1 MDVKRQILT
10 AASVLFTIATVAC
23 TGSAPPPPRE
33 PEKPEEPITGRTA
46 FQRVF
51 GTARAWAPDVQI
63 LRMQN
68 VNLKEVKSSEGKSG
82 AWLITFVSPSRQQAR
97 TFSWS
102 AIEGEGLHKGV
113 FSQPAESYSGPRGQ
127 SAPFLLQALKT
138 DTDAALETAAKRS
151 ANYIKKNPDSPMIFL
166 LEMTKR
172 HPNPT
177 WRVIWGDSVGTSN
190 YSVFVDAA
198 TGNYVETMR

>member
-1 MDVKRQILT
+1 VKRQILT
-10 AASVLFTIATVAC
+10 AASVLLAIATVAC
-23 TGSAPPPPRE
+23 TESAPPAPKL

-51 GTARAWAPDVQI
+51 GTARAWAPDIQI

-68 VNLKEVKSSEGKSG
+68 VNLKEVPSAEGKAG

-113 FSQPAESYSGPRGQ
+113 FSQPAEDYSGPRGQ
-127 SAPFLLQALKT
+127 SSPFLLQALKT
-138 DTDAALETAAKRS
+138 DTDAALETAIKKS
-151 ANYIKKNPDSPMIFL
+151 ADYVKKNPDKPIIFL
-166 LEMTKR
+166 LEQTKR
-172 HPNPT
+172 HPSPT

-190 YSVFVDAA
+190 YSVFIDAA
-198 TGNYVETMR
+198 TGQYIETLR